1 MSRTRSRSRRS
12 VACSRAE
19 RDDLGVLLGEEVLDV
34 GHRAL
39 LPACLHSCVT
49 AVTVVVARMAD
60 DARGVEAAR
69 ARERRAQHRLQLR
82 RANRLSN
89 IQLGN
94 APDSQPES
102 FGIFN
107 YSVFIGPTT
116 SDGVRVGATDVDKLG
131 RYPQSEGGF
140 SEA

>member
-89 IQLGN
+89 IQLFCIHRTDDVRWRTSRGN
-94 APDSQPES
+94 RRRQAWTLSA
-102 FGIFN
+102 I
-107 YSVFIGPTT
+107 
-116 SDGVRVGATDVDKLG
+116 
-131 RYPQSEGGF
+131 
-140 SEA
+140 